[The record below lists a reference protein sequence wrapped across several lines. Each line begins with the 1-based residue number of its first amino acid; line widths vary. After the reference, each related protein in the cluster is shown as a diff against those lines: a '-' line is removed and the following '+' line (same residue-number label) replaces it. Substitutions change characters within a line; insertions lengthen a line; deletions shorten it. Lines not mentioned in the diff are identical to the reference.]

1 MLSINELNQ
10 AASTFFLVVS
20 IVNFILGSIGLL
32 VNVIVFTRPILR
44 REPCSL
50 YFLISSCYNLFV
62 VFIVMPTRVLSNSY
76 SISLSNLNDG
86 ICKFEYFIFYA
97 TRATSIWLILLACID
112 RFLHS
117 SSKESIRR
125 ISTLKT
131 AKISILITSLIVPIL
146 YSHMLFYYEIA
157 NVTNQYGK
165 VNPQCNGQKGF
176 YRTFFGFCHMV
187 VYSICPTLFMLL
199 FGFLTL
205 RNVRQHRQ
213 IVRRFQENSN
223 NRRTDSQLLRM
234 LATQVIVII
243 IATLPFS
250 LYQLYTSFTTTI
262 SKSTYQVAQDN
273 LAARITGI
281 MTYFAHST
289 SFYLYTLTGSIFRN
303 EVYKIIHR
311 RSRLNRNHINPMDT
325 GPRQTLPQKSLSNQR
340 ITTDRNI

>member
-205 RNVRQHRQ
+205 RNIRQHRRIRVNQ
-213 IVRRFQENSN
+213 V
-223 NRRTDSQLLRM
+223 NRRAKSQLLRM
-234 LATQVIVII
+234 LTTQVIVII

-250 LYQLYTSFTTTI
+250 LYQLYISFTGNV
-262 SKSTYQVAQDN
+262 SKTTYQVAQDN

-289 SFYLYTLTGSIFRN
+289 SFYLYTLTGSIFRK
-303 EVYKIIHR
+303 EVYRICHR
-311 RSRLNRNHINPMDT
+311 CFHFHRNFIRPIDT
-325 GPRQTLPQKSLSNQR
+325 EP
-340 ITTDRNI
+340 

>member
-1 MLSINELNQ
+1 MSSTNDQINELNQ

-205 RNVRQHRQ
+205 RNIRQHRRIRVNQ
-213 IVRRFQENSN
+213 V
-223 NRRTDSQLLRM
+223 NRRAKSQLLRM
-234 LATQVIVII
+234 LTTQVIVII

-250 LYQLYTSFTTTI
+250 LYQLYISFTGNV
-262 SKSTYQVAQDN
+262 SKTTYQVAQDN

-281 MTYFAHST
+281 MTYFGHST
-289 SFYLYTLTGSIFRN
+289 SFYLYTLTGSIFRK
-303 EVYKIIHR
+303 EVYRICHR
-311 RSRLNRNHINPMDT
+311 CFHFHRNFIRPIDT
-325 GPRQTLPQKSLSNQR
+325 EP
-340 ITTDRNI
+340 